1 MHPAAQGRLIIVQLS
16 IVVFYYKIY
25 FNLECLNFGDEYA
38 RRCDSS
44 SAITIGFMRSSKV
57 NNVQYAFSNS
67 SNNSALVFDFAMLTP
82 IKYKQKPPE
91 KHRWLEFLTIYTN
104 CVLIQYIHTLQP

>member
-1 MHPAAQGRLIIVQLS
+1 MHGDASPQRRRRLIIVQLS
-16 IVVFYYKIY
+16 IAVFFYKIY

-38 RRCDSS
+38 RCFDSS

-67 SNNSALVFDFAMLTP
+67 SNNSALVFDFAMLAP
-82 IKYKQKPPE
+82 IK
-91 KHRWLEFLTIYTN
+91 I
-104 CVLIQYIHTLQP
+104 

>member
-1 MHPAAQGRLIIVQLS
+1 MPHEAWREVWPFFFAQRAILFCAWRCAPAAQGRLIIVQLS

-38 RRCDSS
+38 RCCDSS

-82 IKYKQKPPE
+82 IK
-91 KHRWLEFLTIYTN
+91 I
-104 CVLIQYIHTLQP
+104 

>member
-1 MHPAAQGRLIIVQLS
+1 MKPGAKCGCFFCPTGDFILCMGMHPAAQGRLIIVQLS
-16 IVVFYYKIY
+16 IVVFFYKIY

-38 RRCDSS
+38 RCFDSS

-82 IKYKQKPPE
+82 IK
-91 KHRWLEFLTIYTN
+91 I
-104 CVLIQYIHTLQP
+104 